1 MSIEEYTEIESGQ
14 CHAQL
19 ELVRRGGKTNML
31 NRDRVAKI
39 AFEMGYNQLP
49 SRIHDMSDAEYTAML
64 RSTPDDFREMDSKRL
79 RQIACGAI

>member
-31 NRDRVAKI
+31 NKMGVARV

-49 SRIHDMSDAEYTAML
+49 SEIDDMSAAEYMAML
-64 RSTPDDFREMDSKRL
+64 RSTPDDFREMDAKRL